1 MFRII
6 KNEKGFGLIEVL
18 MALALLGIIAVTFL
32 AAINVASRAILIAD
46 ERTTAESLAKSQ
58 MEYIKEQEY
67 IEDEIVGDEVYAI
80 YYSIDTSVAHP
91 SFNIGSIVKKVI
103 DEELVEVAV
112 EEIIGV
118 PWDSGLG
125 EEVGTPAS
133 TDEGLQRVKL
143 IVCNNGEDGVSL
155 EDYVIILED
164 FKVDR

>member
-1 MFRII
+1 MFKKVKSER
-6 KNEKGFGLIEVL
+6 GFGLIEVL

-58 MEYIKEQEY
+58 MEAIKEQDY
-67 IEDEIVGDEVYAI
+67 IEDVTVGDEVYAI
-80 YYSIDTSVAHP
+80 YYGIDTSVEHP
-91 SFNIGSIVKKVI
+91 SFNIGSIITI
-103 DEELVEVAV
+103 DEVEVAM
-112 EEIIGV
+112 EDIIGI
-118 PWDSGLG
+118 PWDSGDG
-125 EEVGTPAS
+125 EAAS
-133 TDEGLQRVKL
+133 SDDGLQRVKL